1 MEIQAFTFFQESLP
15 DLRAPHALASV
26 RPWVDVGNVGYLV
39 LADLEATFKAEPLAH
54 LTKPG
59 AFIDY
64 TRYRPTAYF
73 KEGLREVE
81 LPNSTLSFAKG
92 PKENDLLFLHL
103 LEPHANGD
111 DYVYALLEILERLGV
126 KRYFLIGSMYD
137 MVPHTKPLL
146 ISGSASD
153 PETQRVFAKYGVST
167 SRYQGPTT
175 ILTLLSREAA
185 RKGME
190 TMSLIVR
197 LPQYAPLEE
206 DHAGRLRLLE
216 LLSELYDFPLDLADA
231 QSKADEQLRQINSA
245 VDSNPQLKRVVAQ
258 LEERYASQL
267 QEEETNQEPTPLPPA
282 IERFLREMDT

>member
-26 RPWVDVGNVGYLV
+26 RPWVDVGSVGSLI

-59 AFIDY
+59 SFIDY

-81 LPNSTLSFAKG
+81 LPNSTLSYAKG

-111 DYVYALLEILERLGV
+111 DYVYALLEVLERFGV

-137 MVPHTKPLL
+137 MVPHTRPLL

-153 PETQRVFAKYGVST
+153 METQRVFATHGVRT

-175 ILTLLSREAA
+175 ILTLLAREAA
-185 RKGME
+185 RKDME

-197 LPQYAPLEE
+197 LPQYAPLEA

-216 LLSELYDFPLDLADA
+216 LLSELYDFSFNLADA
-231 QSKADEQLRQINSA
+231 RSKAEEQSRQIDAA
-245 VDSNPQLKRVVAQ
+245 VDANPQLKRVVSH

-267 QEEETNQEPTPLPPA
+267 QEEEASQEPTPLPPA